1 LKGLWWQTGSQI
13 GVIVLLT
20 NQEVLFRM
28 VVSLAIGLIIG
39 FERTIHQKPA
49 GIRTYSLVCIGS
61 TMFMIVSAYGIQVVP
76 LGNLLH
82 AGDPGRVAA
91 QIITGIG
98 FLGAGVILH
107 DRGRIRGL
115 TTAAE
120 MWTTAGLGMAV
131 GLGLYFLALV
141 SVVCVEFAL
150 YSHYF
155 FCRLGVLSHKDGE
168 EGTSG
173 CKGR

>member
-1 LKGLWWQTGSQI
+1 
-13 GVIVLLT
+13 
-20 NQEVLFRM
+20 
-28 VVSLAIGLIIG
+28 
-39 FERTIHQKPA
+39 
-49 GIRTYSLVCIGS
+49 
-61 TMFMIVSAYGIQVVP
+61 
-76 LGNLLH
+76 LLH